1 MKAGGRIKGKSE
13 SDSDSAKEF
22 TMTKNERVGKKLES
36 DGDGSRFGDKS
47 EEEIENKPCIS
58 CKGSYKKHW
67 GLR

>member
-36 DGDGSRFGDKS
+36 DGSRFGDKS